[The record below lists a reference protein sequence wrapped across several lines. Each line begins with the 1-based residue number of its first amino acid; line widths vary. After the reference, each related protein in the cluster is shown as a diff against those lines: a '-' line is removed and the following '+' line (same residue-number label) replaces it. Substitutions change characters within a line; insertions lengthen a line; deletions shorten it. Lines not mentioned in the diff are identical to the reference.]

1 MSSLSQIKR
10 SRQEETN
17 REQRRGGKKRW
28 REESATERC
37 REGEQGECL
46 CDQEDGKKKAILKSS
61 ARQVFMTGCVGLD
74 GGGSKGAMCH
84 RGRQRLFK
92 ACQPGNTLSHS
103 YLVCLDRHSAKVER
117 RLRRRRHSWHVDWM
131 ALNYSGQWRFMLPF
145 LGCQSVRGADC
156 YSITESF
163 SRDDLQL
170 SVIQFLRLSWAGSAQ
185 NSQWT

>member
-1 MSSLSQIKR
+1 MQR
-10 SRQEETN
+10 GRTRRVFVWSRG
-17 REQRRGGKKRW
+17 R
-28 REESATERC
+28 
-37 REGEQGECL
+37 
-46 CDQEDGKKKAILKSS
+46 KKKAILKSS

-156 YSITESF
+156 YSIAESF